1 MSSRL
6 SDYLALIRFDKPIGT
21 LLVLWPTLWGLW
33 VASAGEPKVF
43 NLIIF
48 ILGCFLMRSA
58 GCAIND
64 FADRDFDRHVSRTQ
78 DRPLTAGRIK
88 PVEALIIAAV
98 LALMAFILI
107 LPLNTFTKLLS
118 VPALAI
124 AIIYPFTKRFF
135 SIPQA
140 ILGIAFSFGIPM
152 VFAAVL
158 NEIPSYA
165 WLLMLANIAWAI
177 AYDTAYAMVDRDDDL
192 RLGIK
197 TSAITFGQYDVLAIC
212 ICYSVCLLS
221 FVVLGWLLV
230 LPTIFWIFL
239 GVAFLL
245 AIYYFQLIKDRQK
258 EKCFLAFKR
267 NNWFGMSLF
276 LAIAFAYH

>member
-33 VASAGEPKVF
+33 IASSGEPKLSH
-43 NLIIF
+43 LIIF
-48 ILGCFLMRSA
+48 VLGCFLMRSA

-64 FADRDFDRHVSRTQ
+64 YADRDFDKHVSRTQ
-78 DRPLTAGRIK
+78 DRPVTAGRIK
-88 PVEALIIAAV
+88 PVEALIVAAV
-98 LALMAFILI
+98 LALVAFILI
-107 LPLNTFTKLLS
+107 VPLNTFTKLLS
-118 VPALAI
+118 VPAVAI

-152 VFAAVL
+152 AFAAVL
-158 NEIPSYA
+158 NEIPAYA
-165 WLLMLANIAWAI
+165 WLLVIANMAWAI

-192 RLGIK
+192 TLGIK

-212 ICYSVCLLS
+212 ICYALCPCELCRAWMAFGVSYSFLDIFRAGIVAGHLL
-221 FVVLGWLLV
+221 
-230 LPTIFWIFL
+230 LPIDQRSSE
-239 GVAFLL
+239 G
-245 AIYYFQLIKDRQK
+245 K
-258 EKCFLAFKR
+258 
-267 NNWFGMSLF
+267 MLF
-276 LAIAFAYH
+276 SI

>member
-33 VASAGEPKVF
+33 MASSGQPKASY
-43 NLIIF
+43 LIIF
-48 ILGCFLMRSA
+48 VLGCFLMRSA

-64 FADRDFDRHVSRTQ
+64 YADREFDKHVSRTE
-78 DRPLTAGRIK
+78 DRPVTAGRIK
-88 PVEALIIAAV
+88 PVEALIIAAL
-98 LALMAFILI
+98 LAIVAFILI

-118 VPALAI
+118 VPAVAI
-124 AIIYPFTKRFF
+124 AVVYPFTKRFF

-152 VFAAVL
+152 AFAAIL

-165 WLLMLANIAWAI
+165 WLLVLANIAWAI
-177 AYDTAYAMVDRDDDL
+177 AYDTAYAMVDRDDDVK
-192 RLGIK
+192 LGIK
-197 TSAITFGQYDVLAIC
+197 TSAITFGNYDVLAIC
-212 ICYSVCLLS
+212 ICYGICLLS
-221 FVVLGWLLV
+221 FAVIGWLWV
-230 LPTIFWIFL
+230 LPAIFWIFL
-239 GVAFLL
+239 GIAFLL

-258 EKCFLAFKR
+258 EKCFLAFRR
-267 NNWFGMSLF
+267 NNWFGMCLF
-276 LAIAFAYH
+276 LAIAFAY

>member
-1 MSSRL
+1 MSSRS

-33 VASAGEPKVF
+33 VASSGEPRLSH
-43 NLIIF
+43 LIIF
-48 ILGCFLMRSA
+48 VLGCFLMRSA

-152 VFAAVL
+152 AFAAVL

-165 WLLMLANIAWAI
+165 WLLVLANIAWAI

-230 LPTIFWIFL
+230 LPIIFWIFL

-258 EKCFLAFKR
+258 EKCFLVFRR

>member
-152 VFAAVL
+152 AFAAVL

-230 LPTIFWIFL
+230 LPIIFWIFL

-258 EKCFLAFKR
+258 EKCFLVFRR

>member
-21 LLVLWPTLWGLW
+21 LLVLWPTLWALW
-33 VASAGEPKVF
+33 IASSGQPKVSH
-43 NLIIF
+43 LIIF
-48 ILGCFLMRSA
+48 VLGCFLMRSA

-64 FADRDFDRHVSRTQ
+64 YADRDFDRHVSRTQ

-152 VFAAVL
+152 AFAAVL
-158 NEIPSYA
+158 NEIPSFA
-165 WLLMLANIAWAI
+165 WLLVLANIAWAI
-177 AYDTAYAMVDRDDDL
+177 AYDTAYAMVDKEDDL

-212 ICYSVCLLS
+212 ICYGVCLLS
-221 FVVLGWLLV
+221 FAVVGWLLV
-230 LPTIFWIFL
+230 LPIIFWIFL
-239 GVAFLL
+239 GLAFLL

-258 EKCFLAFKR
+258 EKCFLAFRR

-276 LAIAFAYH
+276 LAIAFAH

>member
-1 MSSRL
+1 MASRL

-33 VASAGEPKVF
+33 IASSGEPKTS

-48 ILGCFLMRSA
+48 VLGCFLMRSA

-64 FADRDFDRHVSRTQ
+64 YADRDFDKHVSRTQ

-88 PVEALIIAAV
+88 PVEALIVAAL
-98 LALMAFILI
+98 LAIVAFILI
-107 LPLNTFTKLLS
+107 LPLNTYTKILS
-118 VPALAI
+118 VPAVAI

-152 VFAAVL
+152 AFAAVL
-158 NEIPSYA
+158 NEIPAHA
-165 WLLMLANIAWAI
+165 WLLVLANIAWAI

-192 RLGIK
+192 SLGIK
-197 TSAITFGQYDVLAIC
+197 TSAITFGQFDVLAIC
-212 ICYSVCLLS
+212 ICYGISLLC
-221 FVVLGWLLV
+221 FVVLGWLLAF
-230 LPTIFWIFL
+230 PTIFWIFL
-239 GVAFLL
+239 GLAFLL

-258 EKCFLAFKR
+258 EKCFLAFRR

-276 LAIAFAYH
+276 LAIAFAY

>member
-33 VASAGEPKVF
+33 VASAGEPKVSH
-43 NLIIF
+43 LIIF
-48 ILGCFLMRSA
+48 VLGCFLMRSA

-152 VFAAVL
+152 AFAAVL

-165 WLLMLANIAWAI
+165 WLLMLANIVWAI

-230 LPTIFWIFL
+230 LPIIFWIFL

>member
-1 MSSRL
+1 
-6 SDYLALIRFDKPIGT
+6 
-21 LLVLWPTLWGLW
+21 
-33 VASAGEPKVF
+33 
-43 NLIIF
+43 
-48 ILGCFLMRSA
+48 
-58 GCAIND
+58 
-64 FADRDFDRHVSRTQ
+64 
-78 DRPLTAGRIK
+78 
-88 PVEALIIAAV
+88 
-98 LALMAFILI
+98 

-152 VFAAVL
+152 AFAAVL

-165 WLLMLANIAWAI
+165 WLLVLANIAWAI
-177 AYDTAYAMVDRDDDL
+177 AYDTAYAMVDKEDDL

-197 TSAITFGQYDVLAIC
+197 TSAITFGQHDVLAIC
-212 ICYSVCLLS
+212 ICYGVCLLS
-221 FVVLGWLLV
+221 FAVVGWLLV
-230 LPTIFWIFL
+230 LPIIFWIFL
-239 GVAFLL
+239 GLAFLL

-258 EKCFLAFKR
+258 EKCFLAFRR

-276 LAIAFAYH
+276 LAIAFAH

>member
-152 VFAAVL
+152 AFAAVL

-230 LPTIFWIFL
+230 LPIIFWIFL

>member
-33 VASAGEPKVF
+33 VASAGEPKVSH
-43 NLIIF
+43 LIIF

-152 VFAAVL
+152 AFAAVL

-197 TSAITFGQYDVLAIC
+197 TSAITFGQYDVLATC
-212 ICYSVCLLS
+212 ISYSVCLLS

-230 LPTIFWIFL
+230 LPIIFWIFL

-258 EKCFLAFKR
+258 EKCFLVFRR

>member
-152 VFAAVL
+152 AFAAVL

-258 EKCFLAFKR
+258 EKCFLVFRR

>member
-33 VASAGEPKVF
+33 VASAGEPKVSH
-43 NLIIF
+43 LIIF
-48 ILGCFLMRSA
+48 VLGCFLMRSA

-88 PVEALIIAAV
+88 PVEALIITAV

-152 VFAAVL
+152 SFAAVL

-165 WLLMLANIAWAI
+165 WLLVLANIAWAI

-192 RLGIK
+192 RLGIN

-212 ICYSVCLLS
+212 ICYGVCLIS
-221 FVVLGWLLV
+221 FTVIGRLLV
-230 LPTIFWIFL
+230 LPAIFWIFL
-239 GVAFLL
+239 GLAFLL

-258 EKCFLAFKR
+258 EKCLLAFKR
-267 NNWFGMSLF
+267 NNWFGMCLF
-276 LAIAFAYH
+276 LAIAFAYY

>member
-88 PVEALIIAAV
+88 PVEALIITAV

-165 WLLMLANIAWAI
+165 WLLVLANIAWAI

>member
-33 VASAGEPKVF
+33 VASAGEPKVSH
-43 NLIIF
+43 LIIF
-48 ILGCFLMRSA
+48 VLGCFLMRSA

-140 ILGIAFSFGIPM
+140 ILGIAFSFGIHM
-152 VFAAVL
+152 AFAAVL

-165 WLLMLANIAWAI
+165 WLLVLANIAWAI

-276 LAIAFAYH
+276 LAIAFAHH

>member
-33 VASAGEPKVF
+33 VASSGEPRLSH
-43 NLIIF
+43 LIIF
-48 ILGCFLMRSA
+48 VLGCFLMRSA

-88 PVEALIIAAV
+88 PVEALIIAAA
-98 LALMAFILI
+98 LALAAFILI
-107 LPLNTFTKLLS
+107 LPLNTFTKFLS

-152 VFAAVL
+152 AFAAVL

-230 LPTIFWIFL
+230 LPIIFWIFL

-258 EKCFLAFKR
+258 EKCFLVFRR

>member
-1 MSSRL
+1 MSSSL

-21 LLVLWPTLWGLW
+21 FLVLWPTLWGLW
-33 VASAGEPKVF
+33 IASSGEPKASH
-43 NLIIF
+43 LIIF

-64 FADRDFDRHVSRTQ
+64 YADKDFDKHVSRTQ
-78 DRPLTAGRIK
+78 DRPITAGRIK
-88 PVEALIIAAV
+88 PLEALIIAAV
-98 LALMAFILI
+98 LALVAFILI

-118 VPALAI
+118 VPAVAI

-152 VFAAVL
+152 AFAAVL

-165 WLLMLANIAWAI
+165 WLLVLANIAWAI
-177 AYDTAYAMVDRDDDL
+177 AYDTAYAMVDRNDDL

-212 ICYSVCLLS
+212 ICYGASLLS
-221 FVVLGWLLV
+221 FVVLGWLLAF
-230 LPTIFWIFL
+230 PKIFWIFL
-239 GVAFLL
+239 GLAFLL
-245 AIYYFQLIKDRQK
+245 SIYYFQLIKDRQK

-267 NNWFGMSLF
+267 NNWFGMCLF
-276 LAIAFAYH
+276 LAIAFAYY

>member
-1 MSSRL
+1 
-6 SDYLALIRFDKPIGT
+6 LIRFDKPIGT

-33 VASAGEPKVF
+33 VASAGEPKVSH
-43 NLIIF
+43 LIIF
-48 ILGCFLMRSA
+48 VLGCFLMRSA

-152 VFAAVL
+152 AFAAVL

-230 LPTIFWIFL
+230 LPIIFWIFL

-258 EKCFLAFKR
+258 EKCFLVFRR

>member
-33 VASAGEPKVF
+33 VASSGEPRLSH
-43 NLIIF
+43 LIIF
-48 ILGCFLMRSA
+48 VLGCFLMRSA

-88 PVEALIIAAV
+88 PVEALIIAAA
-98 LALMAFILI
+98 LALAAFILI
-107 LPLNTFTKLLS
+107 LPLNTFTKFLS

-152 VFAAVL
+152 AFTAVL

-165 WLLMLANIAWAI
+165 WLLVLANIAWAI

-212 ICYSVCLLS
+212 ICYGGCLLS
-221 FVVLGWLLV
+221 FAVIGWLLV
-230 LPTIFWIFL
+230 FPAIFWIFL
-239 GVAFLL
+239 GLAFILT
-245 AIYYFQLIKDRQK
+245 IYYFQLIKDRQK
-258 EKCFLAFKR
+258 EKCLLAFKR
-267 NNWFGMSLF
+267 NNWFGMCLF
-276 LAIAFAYH
+276 LAIAFAYY

>member
-1 MSSRL
+1 
-6 SDYLALIRFDKPIGT
+6 
-21 LLVLWPTLWGLW
+21 
-33 VASAGEPKVF
+33 VASAGEPKVSH
-43 NLIIF
+43 LIIF

-152 VFAAVL
+152 AFAAVL

-230 LPTIFWIFL
+230 LPIIFWIFL

-258 EKCFLAFKR
+258 EKCFLVFRR

>member
-1 MSSRL
+1 
-6 SDYLALIRFDKPIGT
+6 
-21 LLVLWPTLWGLW
+21 
-33 VASAGEPKVF
+33 
-43 NLIIF
+43 
-48 ILGCFLMRSA
+48 MRSA

-152 VFAAVL
+152 AFAAVL

>member
-1 MSSRL
+1 MASRL

-33 VASAGEPKVF
+33 IASSGEPKASH
-43 NLIIF
+43 LIIF
-48 ILGCFLMRSA
+48 VLGCFLMRSA

-64 FADRDFDRHVSRTQ
+64 YADRDFDKHVSRTQ
-78 DRPLTAGRIK
+78 DRPVTAGRIK
-88 PVEALIIAAV
+88 PVEALIVAAM
-98 LALMAFILI
+98 LAIVAFILI
-107 LPLNTFTKLLS
+107 LPLNTYTKILS
-118 VPALAI
+118 VPAVAI

-152 VFAAVL
+152 AFAAVM
-158 NEIPSYA
+158 NEIPAYA
-165 WLLMLANIAWAI
+165 WLLVLANIAWAI

-192 RLGIK
+192 SLGIK
-197 TSAITFGQYDVLAIC
+197 TSAITFGQFDVLAIC
-212 ICYSVCLLS
+212 ICYGISLLC
-221 FVVLGWLLV
+221 FVVLGWLLAF
-230 LPTIFWIFL
+230 PTIFWIFL
-239 GVAFLL
+239 GLAFLL

-258 EKCFLAFKR
+258 EKCFLAFRR

-276 LAIAFAYH
+276 LAIALAY

>member
-33 VASAGEPKVF
+33 IASSGEPKSSH
-43 NLIIF
+43 LIIF

-64 FADRDFDRHVSRTQ
+64 YADKDFDKHVSRTQ
-78 DRPLTAGRIK
+78 ERPITAGRIK

-98 LALMAFILI
+98 LAFAAFILI
-107 LPLNTFTKLLS
+107 WPLNTFTKLLS

-152 VFAAVL
+152 AFAAVL
-158 NEIPSYA
+158 NEIPLYA
-165 WLLMLANIAWAI
+165 WLLVLANIAWAI

-212 ICYSVCLLS
+212 ICYGICLLS
-221 FVVLGWLLV
+221 FIVLGWLLAF
-230 LPTIFWIFL
+230 PMIFWIFL
-239 GVAFLL
+239 GIASLL
-245 AIYYFQLIKDRQK
+245 SIYYFGLIKGRQK
-258 EKCFLAFKR
+258 DKCFLAFRR

-276 LAIAFAYH
+276 LAIAFAFY

>member
-1 MSSRL
+1 MSSRS

-33 VASAGEPKVF
+33 VASAGEPKVSH
-43 NLIIF
+43 LIIF
-48 ILGCFLMRSA
+48 VLGCFLMRSA

-152 VFAAVL
+152 AFAAVL

-165 WLLMLANIAWAI
+165 WLLVLANIAWAI

-230 LPTIFWIFL
+230 LPAIFWIFL

-245 AIYYFQLIKDRQK
+245 TIYYFQLIKDRQK

>member
-1 MSSRL
+1 MASRL

-33 VASAGEPKVF
+33 IASSGEPKAF
-43 NLIIF
+43 HLIIF
-48 ILGCFLMRSA
+48 VLGCFLMRSA

-64 FADRDFDRHVSRTQ
+64 YADRDFDKHVSRTQ
-78 DRPLTAGRIK
+78 DRPVTAGRIK
-88 PVEALIIAAV
+88 PVEALIVAAT
-98 LALMAFILI
+98 LAIVAFILI

-118 VPALAI
+118 VPAVVI
-124 AIIYPFTKRFF
+124 ATIYPFTKRFF

-152 VFAAVL
+152 AFAAVM
-158 NEIPSYA
+158 NEIPAYA
-165 WLLMLANIAWAI
+165 WLLVLANIAWAI

-192 RLGIK
+192 SLGIK
-197 TSAITFGQYDVLAIC
+197 TSAITFGRFDVLAIC
-212 ICYSVCLLS
+212 ICYGICLLC
-221 FVVLGWLLV
+221 FVVLGWLLAF
-230 LPTIFWIFL
+230 PTIFWIFL
-239 GVAFLL
+239 GLAFLL

-258 EKCFLAFKR
+258 EKCFLAFRR

-276 LAIAFAYH
+276 LAIAFAY

>member
-21 LLVLWPTLWGLW
+21 LLVLWPTLWALW
-33 VASAGEPKVF
+33 IASSGEPKVSH
-43 NLIIF
+43 LIIF
-48 ILGCFLMRSA
+48 VLGCFLMRSA

-64 FADRDFDRHVSRTQ
+64 YADRDFDRHVSRTQ

-88 PVEALIIAAV
+88 PVEALIIATV

-152 VFAAVL
+152 AFAAVL

-165 WLLMLANIAWAI
+165 WLLVLANIAWAI
-177 AYDTAYAMVDRDDDL
+177 AYDTAYAMVDKEDDL

-197 TSAITFGQYDVLAIC
+197 TSAITFGQHDVLAIC
-212 ICYSVCLLS
+212 ICYGVCLLS
-221 FVVLGWLLV
+221 FAVVGWLLV
-230 LPTIFWIFL
+230 LPIIFWIFL
-239 GVAFLL
+239 GLAFLL

-258 EKCFLAFKR
+258 EKCFLAFRR

-276 LAIAFAYH
+276 LAIAFAH

>member
-33 VASAGEPKVF
+33 VASAGEPKVSH
-43 NLIIF
+43 LIIF
-48 ILGCFLMRSA
+48 VLGCFLMRSA

-152 VFAAVL
+152 AFAAVL
-158 NEIPSYA
+158 NEIASYA
-165 WLLMLANIAWAI
+165 WLLVLANIAWAI

>member
-1 MSSRL
+1 
-6 SDYLALIRFDKPIGT
+6 
-21 LLVLWPTLWGLW
+21 
-33 VASAGEPKVF
+33 
-43 NLIIF
+43 
-48 ILGCFLMRSA
+48 
-58 GCAIND
+58 
-64 FADRDFDRHVSRTQ
+64 
-78 DRPLTAGRIK
+78 
-88 PVEALIIAAV
+88 
-98 LALMAFILI
+98 
-107 LPLNTFTKLLS
+107 
-118 VPALAI
+118 LAI

-152 VFAAVL
+152 AFAAVL

-276 LAIAFAYH
+276 LAIAFTHH

>member
-1 MSSRL
+1 MTSSL

-21 LLVLWPTLWGLW
+21 FLVLWPTLWGLW
-33 VASAGEPKVF
+33 IASSGEPKASH
-43 NLIIF
+43 LIIF

-64 FADRDFDRHVSRTQ
+64 YADKDFDKHVSRTQ
-78 DRPLTAGRIK
+78 DRPITAGRIK
-88 PVEALIIAAV
+88 PLEALIIAAV
-98 LALMAFILI
+98 LALVAFILI

-118 VPALAI
+118 VPAVAI

-152 VFAAVL
+152 AFAAVL

-165 WLLMLANIAWAI
+165 WLLVLANIAWAI
-177 AYDTAYAMVDRDDDL
+177 AYDTAYAMVDRNDDL

-212 ICYSVCLLS
+212 ICYGASLLS
-221 FVVLGWLLV
+221 FVVLGWLLAF
-230 LPTIFWIFL
+230 PTIFWIFL
-239 GVAFLL
+239 GLAFLL
-245 AIYYFQLIKDRQK
+245 SIYYFQLIKDRQK

-267 NNWFGMSLF
+267 NNWFGMCLF
-276 LAIAFAYH
+276 LAIAFAYY

>member
-1 MSSRL
+1 
-6 SDYLALIRFDKPIGT
+6 
-21 LLVLWPTLWGLW
+21 
-33 VASAGEPKVF
+33 VASAGEPKVSH
-43 NLIIF
+43 LIIF

-152 VFAAVL
+152 AFAAVL

-165 WLLMLANIAWAI
+165 WLLVLANIAWAI

-221 FVVLGWLLV
+221 FVVLGWFLV

-239 GVAFLL
+239 GLAFLL

-276 LAIAFAYH
+276 LAITFAYH